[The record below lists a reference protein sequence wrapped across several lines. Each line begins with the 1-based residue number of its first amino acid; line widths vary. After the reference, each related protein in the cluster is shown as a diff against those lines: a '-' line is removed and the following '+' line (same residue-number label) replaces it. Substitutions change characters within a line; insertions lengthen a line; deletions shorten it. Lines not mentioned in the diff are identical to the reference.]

1 MTAPRATP
9 ARPAAR
15 RPGPRSMTSGDLAGN
30 GVVRRRLEEM
40 IRVDHAGEAGAVRI
54 YEGQLAVFRAA
65 KPGAKIVADLEHMA
79 KDEQVHLD
87 AFNKVVTERRVRPT
101 AMGPLWG
108 AAGYAMGVATALMG
122 EKAAH
127 ACTAAVEEVIDEHYR
142 AQVKELDTSGSE
154 GELRDMVE
162 RFRAEEVAHKEKAI
176 AEGAEETPGYPV
188 LSGAIKAACRLAIR
202 VSEKI

>member
-1 MTAPRATP
+1 MTSSKAQHSPVAPR
-9 ARPAAR
+9 R
-15 RPGPRSMTSGDLAGN
+15 MQSGDLAGN
-30 GVVRRRLEEM
+30 GVIRRRLEEM

-65 KPGAKIVADLEHMA
+65 RPGARIVADLEHMA
-79 KDEQVHLD
+79 KDEEIHLD
-87 AFNKVVTERRVRPT
+87 AFNRILNERRVRPT
-101 AMGPLWG
+101 LMTPLWG
-108 AAGYAMGVATALMG
+108 AAGFALGAATALLG

-142 AQVKELDTSGSE
+142 AQVQELETSAGE
-154 GELRDMVE
+154 AELRDMVE
-162 RFRAEEVAHKEKAI
+162 TFREEEVAHRDKAL
-176 AEGAEETPGYPV
+176 AEGAEDAPGYPV

>member
-1 MTAPRATP
+1 MSKAEKKMSSA
-9 ARPAAR
+9 
-15 RPGPRSMTSGDLAGN
+15 DLAGN
-30 GVVRRRLEEM
+30 SVIERRLHEM

-65 KPGAKIVADLEHMA
+65 KPRARIVRDLEHMA
-79 KDEQVHLD
+79 DDEEVHLA
-87 AFNKVVTERRVRPT
+87 AFNKIVTERGVRP
-101 AMGPLWG
+101 ALLNPVWG

-142 AQVKELDTSGSE
+142 DQVRELDTE
-154 GELRDMVE
+154 PAERDLRDMVE
-162 RFRAEEVAHKEKAI
+162 KFREEEVAHKEKAL
-176 AEGAEETPGYPV
+176 AEGAEETPGYPI

-202 VSEKI
+202 VSEKV

>member
-1 MTAPRATP
+1 MTAAPKKMSSA
-9 ARPAAR
+9 
-15 RPGPRSMTSGDLAGN
+15 DLAGN
-30 GVVRRRLEEM
+30 SVIERRLHEM

-65 KPGAKIVADLEHMA
+65 KPRAKIVRDLEHMA
-79 KDEQVHLD
+79 DDEAVHLD
-87 AFNKVVTERRVRPT
+87 AFNKVVAQRGVRPT
-101 AMGPLWG
+101 VMNPLWG

-142 AQVKELDTSGSE
+142 AQVAELGREPDE
-154 GELRDMVE
+154 AELRDMVE
-162 RFRAEEVAHKEKAI
+162 RFREEEVAHKEKAL
-176 AEGAEETPGYPV
+176 AQGAADAPGYAL

-202 VSEKI
+202 VSEKV

>member
-1 MTAPRATP
+1 MTAAPKKMSP
-9 ARPAAR
+9 A
-15 RPGPRSMTSGDLAGN
+15 DLAGN
-30 GVVRRRLEEM
+30 SVIERRLHEM

-65 KPGAKIVADLEHMA
+65 KPRAKIVRDLEHMA
-79 KDEQVHLD
+79 DDEAVHLD
-87 AFNKVVTERRVRPT
+87 AFNKVVSQRGVRPT
-101 AMGPLWG
+101 VMNPLWG

-142 AQVKELDTSGSE
+142 AQVAELGREPDE
-154 GELRDMVE
+154 AELRDMVE
-162 RFRAEEVAHKEKAI
+162 RFREEEVAHKEKAL
-176 AEGAEETPGYPV
+176 AQGAADAPGYAL

-202 VSEKI
+202 VSEKV

>member
-1 MTAPRATP
+1 MSKAEKKMSSA
-9 ARPAAR
+9 
-15 RPGPRSMTSGDLAGN
+15 DLAGN
-30 GVVRRRLEEM
+30 SVIERRLHEM

-65 KPGAKIVADLEHMA
+65 KPRARIVRDLEHMA
-79 KDEQVHLD
+79 EDEEVHLA
-87 AFNKVVTERRVRPT
+87 AFNKIVTERGVRP
-101 AMGPLWG
+101 ALLNPVWG

-142 AQVKELDTSGSE
+142 DQIRELDTE
-154 GELRDMVE
+154 PAERDLRDMVE
-162 RFRAEEVAHKEKAI
+162 KFREEEVAHKEKAL
-176 AEGAEETPGYPV
+176 AEGAEETPGYPI

-202 VSEKI
+202 VSEKV